1 MVRWLQLVDQRPGR
15 CWLGLH
21 CTHHRHTLQL
31 GTGTSWPQYGILTS
45 TSPHPSSQWKYD
57 IVIQSLAPLLLPAD
71 HVFLEWSLIITN
83 GEGGRNIDI
92 GLTAGSGFTH
102 TSIHHS
108 RGHVITLP
116 GHKNYNEEK
125 VTPIIMEI
133 HGKSDRK
140 SYVNGYCNDKGEK
153 VTAHS
158 NSYVMQMLEVEPAP
172 SHYLLLLC
180 NIYII

>member
-1 MVRWLQLVDQRPGR
+1 MRLAILLRLVRHCWECWDAVVRWLQLVDQRPGR

-31 GTGTSWPQYGILTS
+31 GTTALIQGQVGLNMEFWHLHLPILQFS
-45 TSPHPSSQWKYD
+45 GH
-57 IVIQSLAPLLLPAD
+57 IISLPPLLPLPAD
-71 HVFLEWSLIITN
+71 HVFLEWSLIITI

-108 RGHVITLP
+108 RVHVITLP
-116 GHKNYNEEK
+116 GHKDYNEEK

-140 SYVNGYCNDKGEK
+140 SYVNGYCKW
-153 VTAHS
+153 
-158 NSYVMQMLEVEPAP
+158 
-172 SHYLLLLC
+172 
-180 NIYII
+180 